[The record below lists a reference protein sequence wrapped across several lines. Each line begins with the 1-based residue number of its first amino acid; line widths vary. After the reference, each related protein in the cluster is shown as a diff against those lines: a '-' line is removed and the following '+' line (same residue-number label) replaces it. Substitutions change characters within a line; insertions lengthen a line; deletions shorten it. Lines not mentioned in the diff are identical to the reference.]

1 MICYL
6 ILPIFTML
14 PLLVSLW
21 NWLLAL
27 SVVCMPFLNMAAVW
41 WAWQAGI
48 GWAAWSTARFY
59 SNNCAPAGVSGYV
72 TSLFT
77 MGSPI
82 CISAWF
88 SHAAFVVAYITAFV
102 VAVMVVSLWLWN
114 RVTGDQNMKKLQ
126 AEVERLRVKT
136 MAKSP
141 EMTKSPESQ
150 IVGGE
155 SEEVEI

>member
-1 MICYL
+1 
-6 ILPIFTML
+6 ML

-21 NWLLAL
+21 NWLSAL
-27 SVVCMPFLNMAAVW
+27 SVVCLPFLNMAAVW
-41 WAWQAGI
+41 WSWQAGI

-114 RVTGDQNMKKLQ
+114 RVTGDQNVKKLQ
-126 AEVERLRVKT
+126 AEVKRLRTKT
-136 MAKSP
+136 MIKKRDTMKIP
-141 EMTKSPESQ
+141 ELQPSENLSDEVQ
-150 IVGGE
+150 I
-155 SEEVEI
+155 